1 MEKQIF
7 SADETGLFYKEVG
20 KQTYIMQM
28 AFQLMKMLWSEALE
42 IQSYI
47 SSGSHSLVFAN
58 WVFTVTL

>member
-28 AFQLMKMLWSEALE
+28 AFQLMKML
-42 IQSYI
+42 
-47 SSGSHSLVFAN
+47 
-58 WVFTVTL
+58 